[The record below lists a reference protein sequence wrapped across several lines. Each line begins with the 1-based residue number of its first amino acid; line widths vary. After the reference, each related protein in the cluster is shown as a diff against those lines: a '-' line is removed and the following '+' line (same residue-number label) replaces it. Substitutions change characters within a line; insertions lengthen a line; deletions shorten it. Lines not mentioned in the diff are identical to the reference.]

1 MSRRKLADKRTVI
14 PDPKFNSALVTKF
27 VNMLMYD
34 GKKSVAESIFYGALD
49 VIRDQTGNRDVLAVF
64 NKAVSNTK
72 PILEIRSRRVGGAT
86 YQIPVEVRPN
96 RRTTL
101 SMRWIIE
108 AARKRS
114 ERTMKDR
121 LSAELL
127 DASENKG
134 TAIKKRDDTH
144 KMAEANKAFAH
155 YRW

>member
-101 SMRWIIE
+101 SMRWIID

-114 ERTMKDR
+114 ERTMKER

-127 DASENKG
+127 DSSENKG